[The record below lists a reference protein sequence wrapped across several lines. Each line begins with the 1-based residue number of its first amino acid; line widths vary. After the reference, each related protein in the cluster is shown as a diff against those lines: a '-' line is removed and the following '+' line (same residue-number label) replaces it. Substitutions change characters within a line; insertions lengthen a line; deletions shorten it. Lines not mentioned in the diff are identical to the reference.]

1 MKKQLLLL
9 SLITVLY
16 LAANAQYTQPTTVNT
31 NDAAFSSSLLLKG
44 KLFTT
49 PELQT
54 APVKDHDFYLRRSKN
69 YRIVGWSTLGA
80 GLVLSGIGLLE
91 ASNGSG
97 STTAATLTIAGALSG
112 IVSIPFMIMASAN
125 KHKARLMLDSKKTGF
140 GVPANISKDITGITM
155 ILPIGK

>member
-9 SLITVLY
+9 SLITVSY
-16 LAANAQYTQPTTVNT
+16 LSVSAQYTQPTTLNT
-31 NDAAFSSSLLLKG
+31 NNAAFPVSLLSKG
-44 KLFTT
+44 SLLITT
-49 PELQT
+49 GLET
-54 APVKDHDFYLRRSKN
+54 DPVKDHDFYLRRSKN

-97 STTAATLTIAGALSG
+97 STTAAALTIAGALSG

-140 GVPANISKDITGITM
+140 GVPANVSKDITGITM
-155 ILPIGK
+155 VLPIGK